1 MKFRARDSDNFRKV
15 KVAYTPESNA
25 DGTTTYYPR
34 SWQYLSKRNELM
46 FNEDQMEIIEWIYT
60 YEFKYTEDSIL
71 EAIMFF
77 INSGLYEPS
86 RNPTFSEVPM
96 KLEEIWGSLGLYSKL
111 DIIHEVTSIC
121 LRR

>member
-1 MKFRARDSDNFRKV
+1 MFRERNSDNFRKV
-15 KVAYTPESNA
+15 KVTYTPEPND

-46 FNEDQMEIIEWIYT
+46 FNEDQMEIIEWIHT
-60 YEFKYTEDSIL
+60 YWYKYGENSML
-71 EAIMFF
+71 EAIMLL

-96 KLEEIWGSLGLYSKL
+96 KLEEIWDSLGEYSRL
-111 DIIHEVTSIC
+111 DIIHEVTTIC
-121 LRR
+121 LRN